1 MSTYV
6 RPTVDYSTFPDTDD
20 EPMADTEDNQ
30 ALMIDTI
37 FALRHRLEPDGH
49 HVGGNLLVYYNPA
62 SGLDHLSPDVFVA
75 LGSGPERRKK
85 WETWIEGKFP
95 ELIVEFASPSTSD
108 RDVGEKIDLYSR
120 LGVHEYYIFDP
131 IPLLHPAFQAYHRV
145 GRRLVPQ
152 PVGPEQRIASPVT
165 GLVIEIVD
173 GWLRV
178 RDPATGE
185 LCPIPDEERAA
196 RIAAELA
203 RGRAEQRAV
212 REEQARQEAELRA
225 EHEEQARREAEQRA
239 MREEQARREVEARL
253 RAAELRAER
262 EEQARQEVEA
272 RLRAAELRAE
282 GAEQLVERAELLAE
296 RAGQLVERAE
306 LRAERETQARLEAE
320 LREERARL
328 ATDARLAAV
337 EAQLRSLLKE

>member
-37 FALRHRLEPDGH
+37 FALRHRLEPEGH
-49 HVGGNLLVYYNPA
+49 HVGGNLLVYYNRA

-108 RDVGEKIDLYSR
+108 RDVGEKIDLYTR
-120 LGVHEYYIFDP
+120 LGAAEYYIFDP
-131 IPLLHPAFQAYHRV
+131 IPLLQPPFQAYHRM

-152 PVGPEQRIASPVT
+152 AVGPEQRIASPVT
-165 GLVIEIVD
+165 GLIFGIVD

-178 RDPATGE
+178 IDPATG
-185 LCPIPDEERAA
+185 LPLSIPDEEREA
-196 RIAAELA
+196 RIAAE
-203 RGRAEQRAV
+203 QRW
-212 REEQARQEAELRA
+212 
-225 EHEEQARREAEQRA
+225 
-239 MREEQARREVEARL
+239 
-253 RAAELRAER
+253 
-262 EEQARQEVEA
+262 
-272 RLRAAELRAE
+272 E
-282 GAEQLVERAELLAE
+282 GAERARDA
-296 RAGQLVERAE
+296 A
-306 LRAERETQARLEAE
+306 
-320 LREERARL
+320 EERARREEQG
-328 ATDARLAAV
+328 RLAAEARIAAL
-337 EAQLRSLLKE
+337 EAQLRSIQERGDQGGAGGAGT

>member
-1 MSTYV
+1 MSTYI
-6 RPTVDYSTFPDTDD
+6 RSTIDYSTFPDTDD

-75 LGSGPERRKK
+75 LGSGRDRRKK

-108 RDVGEKIDLYSR
+108 RDVGEKIDLYGR
-120 LGVHEYYIFDP
+120 LGADEYYIFDP
-131 IPLLHPAFQAYHRV
+131 IALLQPPFQAYHRA

-165 GLVIEIVD
+165 GLIFGIVD

-178 RDPATGE
+178 IDPATGMP
-185 LCPIPDEERAA
+185 LRIPDEEREA
-196 RIAAELA
+196 RIAAERRWEAAERA
-203 RGRAEQRAV
+203 RDAEGRARLAAEERT
-212 REEQARQEAELRA
+212 REEARARLAAEERTRQEA
-225 EHEEQARREAEQRA
+225 QG
-239 MREEQARREVEARL
+239 RL
-253 RAAELRAER
+253 AA
-262 EEQARQEVEA
+262 
-272 RLRAAELRAE
+272 
-282 GAEQLVERAELLAE
+282 
-296 RAGQLVERAE
+296 
-306 LRAERETQARLEAE
+306 
-320 LREERARL
+320 ERARL
-328 ATDARLAAV
+328 AAEERTREEAEARLAAGARIAAL
-337 EAQLRSLLKE
+337 EAQLRSLQERGDQDGAGGAGT

>member
-6 RPTVDYSTFPDTDD
+6 RPAVDYSTFPDSDD

-37 FALRHRLEPDGH
+37 FALRHRLEPEGH

-120 LGVHEYYIFDP
+120 LGAQEYYIFDP
-131 IPLLHPAFQAYHRV
+131 IPLLQPPFQAYRRS
-145 GRRLVPQ
+145 GRRLVAQ

-165 GLVIEIVD
+165 GLIFGIVD

-178 RDPATGE
+178 IDPATG
-185 LCPIPDEERAA
+185 LPLRIPDEEREA
-196 RIAAELA
+196 RIAAERRWEAAERARDAEARARLA
-203 RGRAEQRAV
+203 AEER
-212 REEQARQEAELRA
+212 ARQEAEARLAA
-225 EHEEQARREAEQRA
+225 EEHARREAQGRLSAERA
-239 MREEQARREVEARL
+239 QFAAEERTREEAEARL
-253 RAAELRAER
+253 AAEER
-262 EEQARQEVEA
+262 ARQEVE
-272 RLRAAELRAE
+272 
-282 GAEQLVERAELLAE
+282 V
-296 RAGQLVERAE
+296 
-306 LRAERETQARLEAE
+306 
-320 LREERARL
+320 
-328 ATDARLAAV
+328 RLAAGARIAAL
-337 EAQLRSLLKE
+337 EAQLRSLQERVDQDGAGGAGT

>member
-1 MSTYV
+1 MSTYI

-37 FALRHRLEPDGH
+37 FALRHRLEPEGH

-108 RDVGEKIDLYSR
+108 RDVGEKIDLYGR
-120 LGVHEYYIFDP
+120 LGAEEYYIFDP
-131 IPLLHPAFQAYHRV
+131 IPLLQPPFQAYRRS
-145 GRRLVPQ
+145 GRRLVAQ

-165 GLVIEIVD
+165 GLIFGVLH

-178 RDPATGE
+178 IDPATGVP
-185 LCPIPDEERAA
+185 LRIPDEERAA
-196 RIAAELA
+196 RIAAEQRVRMEAQARLA
-203 RGRAEQRAV
+203 AERARDAAAEHAR
-212 REEQARQEAELRA
+212 REEQARL
-225 EHEEQARREAEQRA
+225 
-239 MREEQARREVEARL
+239 
-253 RAAELRAER
+253 AAE
-262 EEQARQEVEA
+262 
-272 RLRAAELRAE
+272 
-282 GAEQLVERAELLAE
+282 
-296 RAGQLVERAE
+296 
-306 LRAERETQARLEAE
+306 
-320 LREERARL
+320 ARL
-328 ATDARLAAV
+328 ATL
-337 EAQLRSLLKE
+337 EAHLRTLEERGDQGGAGPAGML

>member
-1 MSTYV
+1 MSTYM
-6 RPTVDYSTFPDTDD
+6 RPTVDYATFPDTDD

-62 SGLDHLSPDVFVA
+62 SGLDPGTLWVSPDVFVA
-75 LGSGPERRKK
+75 LGSGSARRKK

-95 ELIVEFASPSTSD
+95 ELIVEFASHSTSD
-108 RDVGEKIDLYSR
+108 RHVGEKIDLYSR
-120 LGVHEYYIFDP
+120 LGAEEYYIFEP
-131 IPLLHPAFQAYHRV
+131 IPLLQPPFQAYHRM

-152 PVGPEQRIASPVT
+152 TVGPEQRVASPAT
-165 GLVIEIVD
+165 GLAIEIVD

-178 RDPATGE
+178 RDPETGE

-203 RGRAEQRAV
+203 RRQAEQRAV
-212 REEQARQEAELRA
+212 REEQARQEAES
-225 EHEEQARREAEQRA
+225 
-239 MREEQARREVEARL
+239 RL
-253 RAAELRAER
+253 QAAELRA
-262 EEQARQEVEA
+262 
-272 RLRAAELRAE
+272 
-282 GAEQLVERAELLAE
+282 
-296 RAGQLVERAE
+296 ERAE

-320 LREERARL
+320 QREKRARL
-328 ATDARLAAV
+328 ATEARLAVV
-337 EAQLRSLLKE
+337 EAQLRSLLEQRNHDSSTGPGA

>member
-1 MSTYV
+1 MSTYI
-6 RPTVDYSTFPDTDD
+6 RRAVDYSTFPDADD

-37 FALRHRLEPDGH
+37 FALRHRLEPEGH
-49 HVGGNLLVYYNPA
+49 HVGGNLLVYYNRA

-75 LGSGPERRKK
+75 LGSGSERRKK

-120 LGVHEYYIFDP
+120 LGAQEYYIFDP
-131 IPLLHPAFQAYHRV
+131 IPLLQPPFQAYHRM
-145 GRRLVPQ
+145 GRRLVAQ

-196 RIAAELA
+196 RIAAERARDAAERARANAEEYARREGQGRLA
-203 RGRAEQRAV
+203 VEERARQ
-212 REEQARQEAELRA
+212 EEQARLQ
-225 EHEEQARREAEQRA
+225 EEQG
-239 MREEQARREVEARL
+239 RL
-253 RAAELRAER
+253 AA
-262 EEQARQEVEA
+262 
-272 RLRAAELRAE
+272 
-282 GAEQLVERAELLAE
+282 
-296 RAGQLVERAE
+296 
-306 LRAERETQARLEAE
+306 
-320 LREERARL
+320 EERARQEEQG
-328 ATDARLAAV
+328 RLAAGARIAAL
-337 EAQLRSLLKE
+337 EAQLRSLQGRGDQEGAGGAGT

>member
-1 MSTYV
+1 MSTYM
-6 RPTVDYSTFPDTDD
+6 RPTVDYATFPDTDD

-37 FALRHRLEPDGH
+37 FALRHRLEPEGH

-62 SGLDHLSPDVFVA
+62 SGLDPGTLWVSPDVFVA
-75 LGSGPERRKK
+75 LGSGSERRKK

-95 ELIVEFASPSTSD
+95 ELIIEFASPSISD

-120 LGVHEYYIFDP
+120 LGAEEYYIFDP
-131 IPLLHPAFQAYHRV
+131 IPLLQPPFQAYHRV

-152 PVGPEQRIASPVT
+152 TVGPEQRVASPVT

-203 RGRAEQRAV
+203 HRQAEQRAV
-212 REEQARQEAELRA
+212 RGSKR
-225 EHEEQARREAEQRA
+225 ARRPNHDCKRPSCAPSGPSCA
-239 MREEQARREVEARL
+239 PSARHRPVWRPSSGRSGRDWRPRHASQWWKRNCVRCWSSETTIVAPAQERSGDLLGQPL
-253 RAAELRAER
+253 RGCHIR
-262 EEQARQEVEA
+262 
-272 RLRAAELRAE
+272 
-282 GAEQLVERAELLAE
+282 G
-296 RAGQLVERAE
+296 
-306 LRAERETQARLEAE
+306 
-320 LREERARL
+320 
-328 ATDARLAAV
+328 
-337 EAQLRSLLKE
+337 